1 MILLINIRSH
11 DSMSGDIRF
20 KGTKKVWIESHTW
33 VRKRI
38 VPLGV
43 NNIGIKKLGSIQIET
58 RSVSASDCILATH
71 PVDVQYTSKRKRTE
85 KFP

>member
-1 MILLINIRSH
+1 
-11 DSMSGDIRF
+11 MSGNVRF
-20 KGTKKVWIESHTW
+20 KGTKKVWIEHHTW

-43 NNIGIKKLGSIQIET
+43 NNIGIKKLGSIQIQT
-58 RSVSASDCILATH
+58 RSVVSASDCILVTH

-85 KFP
+85 KLSLTAAGLTSAR